1 MSDHPPG
8 AGSHVVSGL
17 IAKRAEIAGLIE
29 YHLQEARRIGVD
41 LQHLD
46 ATIRLFAPDYDMRT
60 VRAKQYR
67 RKNSHFKPGEC
78 GRLILDVLRDCEVPL
93 PTEGLAL
100 GVMGKKG
107 LSVQKDELL
116 RFTKKAVINAL
127 GPLSRRGL
135 VVAVGYASDGMMKT
149 WRIA

>member
-17 IAKRAEIAGLIE
+17 IAKRAEIAGLIDH
-29 YHLQEARRIGVD
+29 HLQEARRIGAE

-60 VRAKQYR
+60 VRSKQYR
-67 RKNSHFKPGEC
+67 RKNMHFKPGEC
-78 GRLILDVLRDCEVPL
+78 GRLILDVLRECVAPIS
-93 PTEGLAL
+93 TETLAIS
-100 GVMGKKG
+100 VMGKKR
-107 LSVQKDELL
+107 LSVHDDELL

-127 GPLSRRGL
+127 GPLAHRGL
-135 VVAVGYASDGMMKT
+135 VVAVGLASDGLTKT
-149 WRIA
+149 WELV

>member
-29 YHLQEARRIGVD
+29 YHLQEAKRIGAD

-46 ATIRLFAPDYDMRT
+46 ATIRLFAPDYDMRS

-78 GRLILDVLRDCEVPL
+78 GRLILDVLRECVAPVS
-93 PTEGLAL
+93 TEA
-100 GVMGKKG
+100 VA
-107 LSVQKDELL
+107 LSVMSKKRLSVHDDELL

-127 GPLSRRGL
+127 GPLARRGL
-135 VVAVGYASDGMMKT
+135 VVAVGLAPDGLTKT
-149 WRIA
+149 WELA